1 MRHHVNDESARMVMW
16 VEWRKLKEWK
26 NGGVSGMEE
35 SVQWCWSLD
44 MSIGSVHHNMN
55 NRTSILFHSNKL
67 NVLGASWIQGRVYHQ
82 HQHCLWTIAASK
94 VDRWRDNRSKQ
105 GTENDYQLNDCREI
119 SRESRKRS
127 RNRMSKSRSSANLK
141 VWSGTNMIP
150 GAILRYKITT
160 RLSACHISYY
170 SSDMNLVYCN
180 KDSTSSIVTIL
191 ETQLDRAFSTTGNFQ
206 QNIS

>member
-1 MRHHVNDESARMVMW
+1 
-16 VEWRKLKEWK
+16 
-26 NGGVSGMEE
+26 MEE
-35 SVQWCWSLD
+35 SIQWCWSLD

-55 NRTSILFHSNKL
+55 NRTSIWFHSNKL

-141 VWSGTNMIP
+141 FWSGTNMIP
-150 GAILRYKITT
+150 VAIPGCKITT
-160 RLSACHISYY
+160 CLSACHLSYH
-170 SSDMNLVYCN
+170 SSDMNLAYCN
-180 KDSTSSIVTIL
+180 ENSTSSIVATL
-191 ETQLDRAFSTTGNFQ
+191 EKPAGPS
-206 QNIS
+206 I